1 MKQLIPFKM
10 VLAKEIIIIIIIIR
24 NYLLHGDALCVM
36 VIPLSYK
43 IKYIKLFGYL
53 GCE

>member
-10 VLAKEIIIIIIIIR
+10 VLAKEIIIIIIR